1 METAMCVIG
10 QGDGGKEE
18 QEWIEFVSQRSD
30 CRRWSILPL
39 DPHTSAGFSG
49 IIAKT
54 LVAPIER

>member
-1 METAMCVIG
+1 MCHLG
-10 QGDGGKEE
+10 RDGGKEGE
-18 QEWIEFVSQRSD
+18 EWVEFVSQRSD

-39 DPHTSAGFSG
+39 DPHISAGFSG